1 MLAAGREL
9 ESSNYKYKYYCGVGC
24 GFGPVTQAMKASVPA
39 ASVTGAPRGPS
50 WGRGSPSVR
59 QPSIGAQC
67 SLHKPEPEG
76 TGSWTIRQHS
86 TDLRELTVG
95 CVTDWLAAATTC
107 IAGQPRW
114 RFKVTGHGDQL
125 PWTGC
130 QSLPVRSCHWQV
142 DCPTSDSE
150 STETVLPGPVPR

>member
-1 MLAAGREL
+1 MWLWTSYLGYERFSASCLGNSSGSGCAPGWGR
-9 ESSNYKYKYYCGVGC
+9 
-24 GFGPVTQAMKASVPA
+24 A
-39 ASVTGAPRGPS
+39 
-50 WGRGSPSVR
+50 RGSPSAR
-59 QPSIGAQC
+59 QPSKGAQC

-76 TGSWTIRQHS
+76 TGCWTIRQHS

-130 QSLPVRSCHWQV
+130 RQSLPVPSCHWQV